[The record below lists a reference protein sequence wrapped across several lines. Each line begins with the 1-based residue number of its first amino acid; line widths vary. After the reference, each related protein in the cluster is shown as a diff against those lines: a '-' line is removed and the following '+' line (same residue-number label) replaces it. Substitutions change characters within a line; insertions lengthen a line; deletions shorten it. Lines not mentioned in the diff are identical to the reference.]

1 MDNKKPFPI
10 MKFGGGY
17 CGNLS
22 VDQLDPSQAADLD
35 NIVVSPGGTGFR
47 SRLGNAKLNASA
59 MNSGANVQ
67 GIGYLLTA
75 AQALS
80 LVTVCGAKFFA
91 STNISGT
98 MTDKTGSYS
107 AITAGANNKWD
118 LFTYQD
124 KVVGFGGDPANP
136 DAPIIWDSSTNIAAL
151 GGTSPSA
158 YGGFTANN
166 RIFAFRTAANP
177 STMYWNILGDATD
190 WAGAGSGSAVIGSF
204 SDNQR
209 VTAACVIST
218 NYCLVFK
225 DNSTYQMVISSA
237 PFPVYSL
244 FDNVGCAGKSAVV
257 NVDGEVY
264 FISPRKRMYSTNG
277 ETFKEF
283 PKNADDLWNS
293 VDSSTIAYTEGFRQK
308 GIDYDWLV
316 WIVTISGT
324 KRAIIWDLENKCWL
338 RCTTGY
344 KMNTVGYDN
353 QSRVYLGGTDG
364 FIYQP
369 DQAATYADAS
379 ESSPGT
385 IASYWRSGWMNPGNA
400 EEVVQ
405 ISKLVANYLTKASG
419 SITVNYGFS
428 FIPDSKSFTL
438 AQAATST
445 EIMTSRSSILTG
457 RGNYFQFK
465 IGLSS
470 STIDMDLHSIVL
482 FGKVYGQKRISAS

>member
-10 MKFGGGY
+10 MKFSGGY

-22 VDQLDPSQAADLD
+22 VDQLTPDQAADLD

-47 SRLGNAKLNASA
+47 SRLGNTKLNGTV
-59 MNSGANVQ
+59 MNSGANIQ

-80 LVTVCGAKFFA
+80 LVTVCGSKFYV
-91 STNISGT
+91 SSNISGT
-98 MTDKTGSYS
+98 MTDKTGAYGG
-107 AITAGANNKWD
+107 ITANANNKWD

-124 KVVGFGGDPANP
+124 QIIGFGGDPVTP
-136 DAPIIWDSSTNIAAL
+136 DAAIVWDGSSNIAAL
-151 GGTSPSA
+151 ANAPAA
-158 YGGFTANN
+158 YGGFSANN
-166 RIFAFRTAANP
+166 RVFAFRTNADP
-177 STMYWNILGDATD
+177 STMFWNILGDATN
-190 WAGAGSGSAVIGSF
+190 WSGPGSGEAVIGSF

-244 FDNVGCAGKSAVV
+244 FDNVGCAGKNAVV
-257 NVDGEVY
+257 NIDGEVY
-264 FISPRKRMYSTNG
+264 FVSPKKRMYSTNG
-277 ETFKEF
+277 ETFKEY

-293 VDSSTIAYTEGFRQK
+293 VDASAIAYTEGFRQK
-308 GIDYDWLV
+308 GTDYDWLV
-316 WIVTISGT
+316 WIVTISST

-344 KMNTVGYDN
+344 KMNTAGYDN
-353 QSRVYLGGTDG
+353 LSRVYLGGPDG

-369 DQAATYADAS
+369 AQAATYADAS

-385 IASYWRSGWMNPGNA
+385 IAAYWRSGWMNPNNA

-405 ISKLVANYLTKASG
+405 ISKIAANYLTKASG
-419 SITVNYGFS
+419 SITVSYGFN
-428 FIPDSKSFTL
+428 FLPDTKSFTL
-438 AQAATST
+438 SQTATST
-445 EIMTSRSSILTG
+445 EVLTSRSNILTG

-465 IGLSS
+465 VGLSS
-470 STIDMDLHSIVL
+470 STIDMDLHSLVM
-482 FGKVYGQKRISAS
+482 FGKVYGQKKISAS